1 MRLWYDKRRIADK
14 AHAVAVAHWL
24 GSSGIAFDR
33 QDLDRYIVIT
43 TLPLAR
49 SDPEDSPSV

>member
-1 MRLWYDKRRIADK
+1 MKLWYDKRRIADQ

-24 GSSGIAFDR
+24 GSHGIVFDR

-43 TLPLAR
+43 TLPLVR
-49 SDPEDSPSV
+49 SGPEDGRNA